1 MELTFCSKTAFR
13 YYRIPAQILG
23 LYPAVNTSSIDRR
36 CCNLRSHPFVEDLL
50 HTPLH
55 RFAFCRAQFGS
66 RSLFKSHLLTQE
78 PPPGSFR
85 QTEHGFD
92 ITSPEF
98 TLLNLATQASR
109 NQLLMACY
117 EMCSSF
123 AVFEPCERAQQQLDE
138 AISLQLIPPNCGW
151 ERVKDTKGNDTNLWK
166 RTPLTS
172 AADIAAFA
180 KQAAGLRGVKQ
191 LRWAAER
198 MTGQTASPFEVQT
211 SMLISLPR
219 DEGGLGIDIANN
231 ARIPLS
237 EAARSLYD
245 KTCCYTDILIE
256 SATDSMGVILECQ
269 GRSAH
274 DSEAASLSDAERTTA
289 LSSMGYDAS
298 KLPTSR
304 SRTRRALTTSPSSFI
319 KRPGFPTPQ
328 RPIRNA
334 PPKMPCGGSYWLI
347 GMDCSPSR
355 QPASSWRS
363 EGLRGRQKQ

>member
-1 MELTFCSKTAFR
+1 MDLTLCGQSAFN
-13 YYRIPAQILG
+13 YYRIPPQGLG
-23 LYPAVNTSSIDRR
+23 LYPAISLGNMDRR
-36 CCNLRSHPFVEDLL
+36 CCGLGSHAVVKDLL
-50 HTPLH
+50 HAPLH
-55 RFAFCRAQFGS
+55 RLVFTRAQSGS

-92 ITSPEF
+92 VTSPEF
-98 TLLNLATQASR
+98 TLLSLATQVSR

-123 AVFEPCERAQQQLDE
+123 AVFTPCERTQQQLDE
-138 AISLQLIPPNCGW
+138 AISLKFIPPDCGW
-151 ERVKDTKGNDTNLWK
+151 KRIVDTKGNDTNLWK
-166 RTPLTS
+166 RAPLLS

-198 MTGQTASPFEVQT
+198 MAGQTASPFEVQT
-211 SMLISLPR
+211 SMLVSLPR
-219 DEGGLGIDIANN
+219 DEGGLGIGITNN

-245 KTCCYTDILIE
+245 KTCCYADILIE
-256 SATDSMGVILECQ
+256 SVTDSMGVILECQ

-289 LSSMGYDAS
+289 LTSMGYDVIQITYGQIKDKRSFGNLAELIHKKAGLPYTPKIKQECDAEDALRQELLVDWDDLFAARQAS
-298 KLPTSR
+298 
-304 SRTRRALTTSPSSFI
+304 
-319 KRPGFPTPQ
+319 
-328 RPIRNA
+328 
-334 PPKMPCGGSYWLI
+334 
-347 GMDCSPSR
+347 
-355 QPASSWRS
+355 
-363 EGLRGRQKQ
+363 

>member
-1 MELTFCSKTAFR
+1 MDLTLCGQSAFY
-13 YYRIPAQILG
+13 YYRIPPQVLG
-23 LYPAVNTSSIDRR
+23 LYPAISLGNIDLR
-36 CCNLRSHPFVEDLL
+36 CCGLGSHAVVKDLL
-50 HTPLH
+50 HAPLH
-55 RFAFCRAQFGS
+55 RLVFTRAQSGS

-92 ITSPEF
+92 VTSPEF
-98 TLLNLATQASR
+98 TLLSLATQVSR

-123 AVFEPCERAQQQLDE
+123 AVFTPCERTQQQLDE
-138 AISLQLIPPNCGW
+138 AISLKFIPPDCGW
-151 ERVKDTKGNDTNLWK
+151 KRIVDTKGNDTNLWK
-166 RTPLTS
+166 RAPLLS

-198 MTGQTASPFEVQT
+198 MAGQTASPFEVQT
-211 SMLISLPR
+211 SMLVSLPR
-219 DEGGLGIDIANN
+219 DEGGLGIGITNN

-245 KTCCYTDILIE
+245 KTCCYADILIE
-256 SATDSMGVILECQ
+256 SVTDSMGVILECQ

-289 LSSMGYDAS
+289 LTSMGYDVIQITYGQIKDKRSFGNLAELIHKKAGLPYTPKIKQECDAEDALRQELLVDWDDLFAARQAS
-298 KLPTSR
+298 
-304 SRTRRALTTSPSSFI
+304 
-319 KRPGFPTPQ
+319 
-328 RPIRNA
+328 
-334 PPKMPCGGSYWLI
+334 
-347 GMDCSPSR
+347 
-355 QPASSWRS
+355 
-363 EGLRGRQKQ
+363 

>member
-1 MELTFCSKTAFR
+1 MDLTLCGQSAFF
-13 YYRIPAQILG
+13 YHRIPPQVLG
-23 LYPAVNTSSIDRR
+23 LYPAISLGNMNRR
-36 CCNLRSHPFVEDLL
+36 CCGLGSHAVVKDLL
-50 HTPLH
+50 HAPLH
-55 RFAFCRAQFGS
+55 RLVFTRAQSGS

-92 ITSPEF
+92 VTSPEF
-98 TLLNLATQASR
+98 TLLNLATQVSR

-123 AVFEPCERAQQQLDE
+123 AVFTPCERAQQQLDE
-138 AISLQLIPPNCGW
+138 AISLKFIPPDCGW
-151 ERVKDTKGNDTNLWK
+151 ERVVDTKGNGTNLWK
-166 RTPLTS
+166 RAPLLS

-191 LRWAAER
+191 LRWAAKR

-219 DEGGLGIDIANN
+219 DEGGLGIDITNN

-245 KTCCYTDILIE
+245 KTCCYADILIE
-256 SATDSMGVILECQ
+256 SFTDSMGVILECQ

-274 DSEAASLSDAERTTA
+274 DSEAASLSDAERATA
-289 LSSMGYDAS
+289 LTSMGYDVIQLTYDQIKDKRSFGNLAELIHKKAGLPYTPKTKQECDAEDALRQELLVDWDELFAARQAS
-298 KLPTSR
+298 
-304 SRTRRALTTSPSSFI
+304 
-319 KRPGFPTPQ
+319 
-328 RPIRNA
+328 
-334 PPKMPCGGSYWLI
+334 
-347 GMDCSPSR
+347 
-355 QPASSWRS
+355 
-363 EGLRGRQKQ
+363 

>member
-1 MELTFCSKTAFR
+1 MDLTLCGQSAFY
-13 YYRIPAQILG
+13 YYRIPPQVLG
-23 LYPAVNTSSIDRR
+23 LYPAISLGNIDRR
-36 CCNLRSHPFVEDLL
+36 CCGLGSHAVVKDLL
-50 HTPLH
+50 HAPLH
-55 RFAFCRAQFGS
+55 RLVFTRAQSGS

-92 ITSPEF
+92 VTSPEF
-98 TLLNLATQASR
+98 TLLSLATQVSR

-123 AVFEPCERAQQQLDE
+123 AVFTPCERAQQQLDE
-138 AISLQLIPPNCGW
+138 AISLKFIPPDCGW
-151 ERVKDTKGNDTNLWK
+151 KRIVDTKGNDTNLWK
-166 RTPLTS
+166 RAPLLS

-198 MTGQTASPFEVQT
+198 MAGQTASPFEVQT
-211 SMLISLPR
+211 SMLVSLPR
-219 DEGGLGIDIANN
+219 DEGGLGIGITNN

-245 KTCCYTDILIE
+245 KTCCYADILIE
-256 SATDSMGVILECQ
+256 SVTDSMGVILECQ

-289 LSSMGYDAS
+289 LTSMGYDVIQITYGQIKDKRSFGNLAELIHKKAGLPYTPKIKQECDAEDALRQELLVDWDDLFAARQAS
-298 KLPTSR
+298 
-304 SRTRRALTTSPSSFI
+304 
-319 KRPGFPTPQ
+319 
-328 RPIRNA
+328 
-334 PPKMPCGGSYWLI
+334 
-347 GMDCSPSR
+347 
-355 QPASSWRS
+355 
-363 EGLRGRQKQ
+363 

>member
-1 MELTFCSKTAFR
+1 MDLTLCSQSAFN
-13 YYRIPAQILG
+13 YHRIPPQVLG
-23 LYPAVNTSSIDRR
+23 LYPAVSLDNMDRR
-36 CCNLRSHPFVEDLL
+36 CCNLGNHAFVEDLL
-50 HTPLH
+50 HMPLH
-55 RFAFCRAQFGS
+55 RFVFSREQVGS

-92 ITSPEF
+92 VASPEF
-98 TLLNLATQASR
+98 TLLNLATQVSR

-123 AVFEPCERAQQQLDE
+123 AVFTPCERAQHQLDE
-138 AISLQLIPPNCGW
+138 TISLKLIPPDCGW
-151 ERVKDTKGNDTNLWK
+151 KRVVDTKGNDTNLWK
-166 RTPLTS
+166 RAPLLTT
-172 AADIAAFA
+172 ADIAAFA

-219 DEGGLGIDIANN
+219 DEGGLGIEITNN

-245 KTCCYTDILIE
+245 KTCCYADILIE
-256 SATDSMGVILECQ
+256 SSTDSMGVILECQ

-274 DSEAASLSDAERTTA
+274 GSEAASLSDAERATA
-289 LSSMGYDAS
+289 LTSMGYDVIQITYEQIKDTKSFNNVAELIH
-298 KLPTSR
+298 KKAGLPFCPKTEQER
-304 SRTRRALTTSPSSFI
+304 AAEDALRRELLVNWDELFAV
-319 KRPGFPTPQ
+319 
-328 RPIRNA
+328 
-334 PPKMPCGGSYWLI
+334 
-347 GMDCSPSR
+347 
-355 QPASSWRS
+355 
-363 EGLRGRQKQ
+363 

>member
-1 MELTFCSKTAFR
+1 MDLTLCGQSAF
-13 YYRIPAQILG
+13 YYHRIPPQVLG
-23 LYPAVNTSSIDRR
+23 LYPAISLGNMDRR
-36 CCNLRSHPFVEDLL
+36 CCGLGSHAVVKDLL
-50 HTPLH
+50 HAPLH
-55 RFAFCRAQFGS
+55 RLVFTRAQSGS

-92 ITSPEF
+92 VTSPEF
-98 TLLNLATQASR
+98 TLLNLATQVSR

-123 AVFEPCERAQQQLDE
+123 AVFTPCERAQKQLDE
-138 AISLQLIPPNCGW
+138 AISLKLIPPDCGW
-151 ERVKDTKGNDTNLWK
+151 ERVVDTKGNGTNLWK
-166 RTPLTS
+166 RAPLLS

-219 DEGGLGIDIANN
+219 DEGGLGIDITNN

-245 KTCCYTDILIE
+245 KTCFYADILIE
-256 SATDSMGVILECQ
+256 SFTDSMGVILECQ

-274 DSEAASLSDAERTTA
+274 DSEAASLSDAERATA
-289 LSSMGYDAS
+289 LTSMGFDVIQLTYDQIKDKKSFDHIAELIHKKAGLPYIPKTKQECDAEDALRQ
-298 KLPTSR
+298 KLFVDWDE
-304 SRTRRALTTSPSSFI
+304 LFTT
-319 KRPGFPTPQ
+319 G
-328 RPIRNA
+328 
-334 PPKMPCGGSYWLI
+334 
-347 GMDCSPSR
+347 
-355 QPASSWRS
+355 PAS
-363 EGLRGRQKQ
+363 

>member
-1 MELTFCSKTAFR
+1 MDLTLCGQSAF
-13 YYRIPAQILG
+13 YYHRIPPQVLG
-23 LYPAVNTSSIDRR
+23 LYPAISLGNMGRR
-36 CCNLRSHPFVEDLL
+36 CCGLGSHAVVKDLL
-50 HTPLH
+50 HAPLH
-55 RFAFCRAQFGS
+55 RLVFTRAQSGS

-92 ITSPEF
+92 VTSPEF
-98 TLLNLATQASR
+98 TLLNLATQVSR

-123 AVFEPCERAQQQLDE
+123 AVFTPCERAQKQLDE
-138 AISLQLIPPNCGW
+138 AISLKLIPPDCGW
-151 ERVKDTKGNDTNLWK
+151 ERVVDTKGNGTNLWK
-166 RTPLTS
+166 CAPLLS

-191 LRWAAER
+191 LRWAAKR

-219 DEGGLGIDIANN
+219 DEGGLGIDITNN

-245 KTCCYTDILIE
+245 KTCCYADILIE
-256 SATDSMGVILECQ
+256 SFTDSMGVILECQ

-274 DSEAASLSDAERTTA
+274 DSEAASLSDAERATA
-289 LSSMGYDAS
+289 LTSMGYDVIQLTYDQIKDKKSFDHIAELIHKKAGLPYTPKTKQECDAEDALRQ
-298 KLPTSR
+298 KLFVDWDE
-304 SRTRRALTTSPSSFI
+304 LFTT
-319 KRPGFPTPQ
+319 G
-328 RPIRNA
+328 
-334 PPKMPCGGSYWLI
+334 
-347 GMDCSPSR
+347 
-355 QPASSWRS
+355 PAS
-363 EGLRGRQKQ
+363 

>member
-1 MELTFCSKTAFR
+1 MDLTLCGQSAFY
-13 YYRIPAQILG
+13 YYRIPPQVLG
-23 LYPAVNTSSIDRR
+23 LYPAISLGNIDRR
-36 CCNLRSHPFVEDLL
+36 CCGLGSHAVVKDLL
-50 HTPLH
+50 HAPLH
-55 RFAFCRAQFGS
+55 RLVFTRAQSGS

-92 ITSPEF
+92 VTSPEF
-98 TLLNLATQASR
+98 TLLSLATQVSR

-123 AVFEPCERAQQQLDE
+123 AVFTPCERTQQQLDE
-138 AISLQLIPPNCGW
+138 AISLKFIPPDCGW
-151 ERVKDTKGNDTNLWK
+151 KRIVDTKGNDTNLWK
-166 RTPLTS
+166 RAPLLS

-198 MTGQTASPFEVQT
+198 MAGQTASPFEVQT
-211 SMLISLPR
+211 SMLVSLPR
-219 DEGGLGIDIANN
+219 DEGGLGIGITNN

-245 KTCCYTDILIE
+245 KTCCYADILIE
-256 SATDSMGVILECQ
+256 SVTDSMGVILECQ

-289 LSSMGYDAS
+289 LTSMGYDVIQITYGQIKDKRSFGNLAELIH
-298 KLPTSR
+298 KKAGLPYT
-304 SRTRRALTTSPSSFI
+304 PKI
-319 KRPGFPTPQ
+319 KQECDAEVT
-328 RPIRNA
+328 
-334 PPKMPCGGSYWLI
+334 L
-347 GMDCSPSR
+347 R
-355 QPASSWRS
+355 QELLVNWVELFTAKPAS
-363 EGLRGRQKQ
+363 

>member
-1 MELTFCSKTAFR
+1 MDLTLCGQSAFY
-13 YYRIPAQILG
+13 YYRIPPQVLG
-23 LYPAVNTSSIDRR
+23 LYPAISLGNIDRR
-36 CCNLRSHPFVEDLL
+36 CCGLGSHAVVKDLL
-50 HTPLH
+50 HAPLH
-55 RFAFCRAQFGS
+55 RLVFTRAQSGS

-92 ITSPEF
+92 VTSPEF
-98 TLLNLATQASR
+98 TLLSLATQVSR

-123 AVFEPCERAQQQLDE
+123 AVFTPCERTQQQLDE
-138 AISLQLIPPNCGW
+138 ALSLKFIPPDCGW
-151 ERVKDTKGNDTNLWK
+151 KRIVDTKGNDTNLWK
-166 RTPLTS
+166 RAPLLS

-198 MTGQTASPFEVQT
+198 MAGQTASPFEVQT
-211 SMLISLPR
+211 SMLVSLPR
-219 DEGGLGIDIANN
+219 DEGGLGIGITNN

-245 KTCCYTDILIE
+245 KTCCYADILIE
-256 SATDSMGVILECQ
+256 SVTDSMGVILECQ

-289 LSSMGYDAS
+289 LTSMGYDVIQITYGQIKDKRSFGNLAELIHKKAGLPYTPKIKQECDAEDALRQELLVDWDDLFAARQAS
-298 KLPTSR
+298 
-304 SRTRRALTTSPSSFI
+304 
-319 KRPGFPTPQ
+319 
-328 RPIRNA
+328 
-334 PPKMPCGGSYWLI
+334 
-347 GMDCSPSR
+347 
-355 QPASSWRS
+355 
-363 EGLRGRQKQ
+363 

>member
-1 MELTFCSKTAFR
+1 MDLTLCGQSAFY
-13 YYRIPAQILG
+13 YYRIPPQVLG
-23 LYPAVNTSSIDRR
+23 LYPAISLGNIDRR
-36 CCNLRSHPFVEDLL
+36 CCGLGSHAVVKDLL
-50 HTPLH
+50 HAPLH
-55 RFAFCRAQFGS
+55 RLVFTRAQSGS

-92 ITSPEF
+92 VTSPEF
-98 TLLNLATQASR
+98 TLLSLATQVSR

-123 AVFEPCERAQQQLDE
+123 AVFTPCERTQQQLDE
-138 AISLQLIPPNCGW
+138 AISLKFIPPDCGW
-151 ERVKDTKGNDTNLWK
+151 KRIVDTKGNDTNLWK
-166 RTPLTS
+166 RAPLLS

-198 MTGQTASPFEVQT
+198 MAGQTASPFEVQT
-211 SMLISLPR
+211 SMLVSLPR
-219 DEGGLGIDIANN
+219 DEGGLDIGITNN

-245 KTCCYTDILIE
+245 KTCCYADILIE
-256 SATDSMGVILECQ
+256 SVTDSMGVILECQ

-289 LSSMGYDAS
+289 LTSMGYDVIQITYGQIKDKRSFGNLAELIHKKAGLPYTPKIKQECDAEDALRQELLVDWDDLFAARQAS
-298 KLPTSR
+298 
-304 SRTRRALTTSPSSFI
+304 
-319 KRPGFPTPQ
+319 
-328 RPIRNA
+328 
-334 PPKMPCGGSYWLI
+334 
-347 GMDCSPSR
+347 
-355 QPASSWRS
+355 
-363 EGLRGRQKQ
+363 